1 MSLTEQFRPK
11 NIDDIIGQYNLTGP
25 NGILRTILINQK
37 LQSVIFYGPPGTGK
51 TTTARILAVSSNHP
65 IEQMNCID
73 ASIKDIKTIAEKS
86 DPQNPT
92 VLYLD
97 EIQYF
102 NKKQQQSLLPLIE
115 NNQIILIAS
124 TTENPYY
131 CCYKALLSRCIPI
144 EFKPVA
150 NIHIYEYIR
159 DKILPSVNRT
169 NIDDAA
175 VVTIANTASG
185 DVRRALNLLELI
197 LNQYDD
203 THKITIDDVKKLIP
217 NVNMGGF
224 DTDSDTHYAL
234 ISALQK
240 SIRGSDPNAAVFYLA
255 RLLEGGDI
263 LSPCRRL
270 LVIANEDIGLAN
282 PSAIAITYACVE
294 TAKELGMP
302 EAAKPLTNAV
312 ILLATSPK
320 ANTAEATYNPAAD
333 DIKNGFGTVVPAYLQ
348 HACSPGYLYPHNYPN
363 HWVEQQYLPDDLKT
377 REYYKAGDNQ
387 FEQNA
392 KKYWNWI
399 KNRNE
404 W

>member
-1 MSLTEQFRPK
+1 
-11 NIDDIIGQYNLTGP
+11 
-25 NGILRTILINQK
+25 
-37 LQSVIFYGPPGTGK
+37 
-51 TTTARILAVSSNHP
+51 
-65 IEQMNCID
+65 MNCID

-102 NKKQQQSLLPLIE
+102 NKKQQQSLLPFIE
-115 NNQIILIAS
+115 NNQMILIAS

-150 NIHIYEYIR
+150 NVHIYEYIR
-159 DKILPSVNRT
+159 DKVLPSVNRT
-169 NIDDAA
+169 NIDDDA

-203 THKITIDDVKKLIP
+203 THKITINDVKNLIP

-224 DTDSDTHYAL
+224 DTNGDTHYAL

-270 LVIANEDIGLAN
+270 LVTANEDIGLAN

-333 DIKNGFGTVVPAYLQ
+333 DIKNGFGAVVPAYLQ